1 MGNSRRVG
9 SLRQALLDFNVRA
22 KNEVA
27 KEMIQIGKD
36 LRKEHQDVVSDWE
49 HKPDFGA
56 STQFVQNSISVE
68 IKVKGQHKKI
78 WRYVDEGTRPHLIL
92 PRTEGGRLKFRTGY
106 SPRTLPVA
114 QAHMGTGTASG
125 PFVSVAQV
133 NHPGTEAREFGKTIA
148 EDYKPEFRRRIENA
162 FRRAARR

>member
-1 MGNSRRVG
+1 MPSRRVG
-9 SLRQALLDFNVRA
+9 NLRQSLLDFNNRA
-22 KNEVA
+22 KTEVA
-27 KEMIQIGKD
+27 REMVQIGKD

-49 HKPDFGA
+49 HKPDFA
-56 STQFVQNSISVE
+56 ATTQFAQGSIGVD

-92 PRTEGGRLKFRTGY
+92 PRVPGGRLKFRTGY
-106 SPRTLPVA
+106 SPRTLPIA

-125 PFVSVAQV
+125 AFVSAEQV